1 MCTVTKVAMQGAGD
15 FHHCPLPWKH
25 FMYINYGEFEW
36 GRTGEVT
43 ECTLELA
50 S

>member
-1 MCTVTKVAMQGAGD
+1 MQGAGD
-15 FHHCPLPWKH
+15 FHHYLLPLKLH
-25 FMYINYGEFEW
+25 INYENIEW
-36 GRTGEVT
+36 RRTGEVT

>member
-25 FMYINYGEFEW
+25 FVYINYGVIE
-36 GRTGEVT
+36 RTGEVP